1 MPLLSIL
8 KTLRANSQSISL
20 GGFTLVELIV
30 VMILLG
36 LLAVTALPRFFSP
49 QSFSTRGVFEDLT
62 ATLRFAHQQA
72 VAQRR
77 LMCVTVNASSF
88 SVTRARAVPPAA
100 CDGTALLDPSS
111 GSGYARNLATL
122 APGVSIAARGATAAL
137 PVTISFDALGRTGAA
152 GLRVNGDG
160 SFCLNVEA
168 ETGYVYAVA
177 CP

>member
-1 MPLLSIL
+1 MRNRRKI
-8 KTLRANSQSISL
+8 RSL
-20 GGFTLVELIV
+20 ACGFTFAELLIV
-30 VMILLG
+30 VVMLG
-36 LLAVTALPRFFSP
+36 VISAVTIPRFLGRKAFD
-49 QSFSTRGVFEDLT
+49 TRAIFNELA

-77 LMCVTVNASSF
+77 LVCVTIGTSSF
-88 SVTRARAVPPAA
+88 NVTRARAVPPAS
-100 CDGTALLDPSS
+100 CDGTALLDPAS
-111 GSGYARNLATL
+111 GGGYARNLTTS
-122 APGVSIAARGATAAL
+122 APGVSISARGATAAL
-137 PVTISFDALGRTGAA
+137 PVTVTFDALGRAGAA

>member
-1 MPLLSIL
+1 MNKQPFATGAIL
-8 KTLRANSQSISL
+8 PN
-20 GGFTLVELIV
+20 GFTFVELVVTLMIV
-30 VMILLG
+30 GI
-36 LLAVTALPRFFSP
+36 LAVTILPRFADRQTFN
-49 QSFSTRGVFEDLT
+49 TRGVFEDLT

-137 PVTISFDALGRTGAA
+137 PVTISFDALGRAVAA

>member
-1 MPLLSIL
+1 MNKQPFATGAIL
-8 KTLRANSQSISL
+8 PN
-20 GGFTLVELIV
+20 GFTFVELVVTLMIV
-30 VMILLG
+30 GI
-36 LLAVTALPRFFSP
+36 LAVTILPRFADRQTFN
-49 QSFSTRGVFEDLT
+49 TRGVFEDLT
-62 ATLRFAHQQA
+62 GTLRFAHQQA

-137 PVTISFDALGRTGAA
+137 PVTISFDALGRAVAA

>member
-1 MPLLSIL
+1 MTESWLLGKGSIQ
-8 KTLRANSQSISL
+8 R
-20 GGFTLVELIV
+20 GFTLVELIV
-30 VMILLG
+30 IMIVVG
-36 LLAVTALPRFFSP
+36 VLAVTVIPRFADRQTFD
-49 QSFSTRGVFEDLT
+49 TRGVFEDLT
-62 ATLRFAHQQA
+62 ASLRFAHQQA

-100 CDGTALLDPSS
+100 CDGTALLDPAS
-111 GSGYARNLATL
+111 GSGYVRNLATL

-137 PVTISFDALGRTGAA
+137 PVTISFDALGRAAAA

-168 ETGYVYAVA
+168 ETGYVYTVA